1 MAPHSSSSTGTI
13 SGRDLIHGAVLQCI
27 EAATLGMPF
36 EVWKT
41 RMGRYRNESTIQSFK
56 NVYHRGGITAFW
68 AGLGPKL
75 VESATKGG
83 ILLFSKESMA
93 RALDNAGVSKTLNGF
108 ISGAG
113 GGVCQTVVMGPCTF
127 LVTAA
132 VTGDKSKSISHTI
145 KNTYATKGIP
155 GFFPGG
161 VPIAFRQATNWAS
174 RQGFTE
180 IIRNQFKVRLHGNPK
195 AQLTV
200 PQEALAGV
208 IGGALAC
215 WNHPFEVA
223 RIEMQAAAQQGQP
236 KQSMM
241 QVFRSVRAE
250 QGMKGLFSGIIP
262 RVFLGVWQT
271 LFMVTGAKLVKRVL
285 DGEKN

>member
-1 MAPHSSSSTGTI
+1 MSPPSSK
-13 SGRDLIHGAVLQCI
+13 SGSVDVKDLFHGAVLQCI
-27 EAATLGMPF
+27 EASTLGMPF

-41 RMGRYRNESTIQSFK
+41 RMGRYRNESTIESFK
-56 NVYHRGGITAFW
+56 KIYRRAGISAFW

-83 ILLFSKESMA
+83 ILLFSKESIA
-93 RALDNAGVSKTLNGF
+93 RTLDQAGVNKTLNGF

-132 VTGDKSKSISHTI
+132 VTGDKTKTISQTF
-145 KNTYATKGIP
+145 KTTWAQKGIP

-180 IIRNQFKVRLHGNPK
+180 IIRSKMKVRYYGNPN

-200 PQEALAGV
+200 PQEAMAGV
-208 IGGALAC
+208 IGGALSC

-223 RIEMQAAAQQGQP
+223 RIEMQAAAQQGQA

-241 QVFRSVRAE
+241 GVFRSVYTE
-250 QGMKGLFSGIIP
+250 QGMRGLFSGIIP

-285 DGEKN
+285 EGEKN

>member
-1 MAPHSSSSTGTI
+1 
-13 SGRDLIHGAVLQCI
+13 
-27 EAATLGMPF
+27 MPF

-41 RMGRYRNESTIQSFK
+41 RMGRYRNESTIGAFK
-56 NVYHRGGITAFW
+56 NVYQRGGVTAFW
-68 AGLGPKL
+68 AGLAPML
-75 VESATKGG
+75 VESASKGG
-83 ILLFSKESMA
+83 ILLFSKESLS
-93 RALDNAGVSKTLNGF
+93 RSLDNAGVDKTLNGF

-113 GGVCQTVVMGPCTF
+113 GGVCQVAVMGPCTF

-132 VTGDKSKSISHTI
+132 VTGDKTKSISHTI
-145 KNTYATKGIP
+145 KTTYAAKGVP

-180 IIRNQFKVRLHGNPK
+180 YIRVQFKKRIHGDPR

-200 PQEALAGV
+200 PQEALAG
-208 IGGALAC
+208 ILGGALSC

-241 QVFRSVRAE
+241 GVFRSVRAE
-250 QGMKGLFSGIIP
+250 YGVKGLFSGIIP
-262 RVFLGVWQT
+262 RICLGVWQT

-285 DGEKN
+285 DGDKN